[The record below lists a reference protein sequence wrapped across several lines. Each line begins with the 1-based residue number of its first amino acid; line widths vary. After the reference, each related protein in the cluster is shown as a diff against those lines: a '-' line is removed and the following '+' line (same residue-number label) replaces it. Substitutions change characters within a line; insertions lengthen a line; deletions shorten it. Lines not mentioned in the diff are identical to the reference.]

1 MTRNLLDTNVV
12 LLAQL
17 DPGRLS
23 GEIKDTISHGQNL
36 VSVVTYWE
44 VMIKSM
50 KGKLDVGDPKGWWAL
65 SIQKLVATSLS
76 LTPRHVEFF
85 QGLPSIH
92 SDPFDRILVAQAMA
106 ENLTLVTLDTGIAS
120 YATKKL
126 RVVC

>member
-1 MTRNLLDTNVV
+1 
-12 LLAQL
+12 
-17 DPGRLS
+17 
-23 GEIKDTISHGQNL
+23 
-36 VSVVTYWE
+36 
-44 VMIKSM
+44 MIKSM